1 MNIVYATDPGAA
13 LPSGEETV
21 ALPPGEETAALP
33 PGDEVSDT
41 PEVPRHGE
49 EAQAA
54 PATSRMS
61 ITAGQNSNNQGCSP
75 TSALP
80 RESSLHPTA
89 KPAPATPTAA
99 GSAPTVPATAP
110 MTAVTASTAATELT
124 APAAAPTAG
133 APKGAEAKG
142 ESPEKASMFQ
152 MAQQV
157 AGLALFV
164 WSWLKCW
171 GDTIVNAHWIVQE
184 GYDIKYAAPVGVL
197 LVGVVMTSIIGV
209 LEFRQ
214 EGDSLGASFAAVD
227 LDTPFVIFTQAKP
240 IVQGQDVKSW
250 QKLQMR
256 SAIWRSV
263 PLACITFFLAL
274 RDLVEIPACQ
284 FLSCVSILGTG
295 LFNDDQGPFLQAATA
310 QKLNVSRVYRWIEIR
325 QSTDAYNL
333 TRVFEPSFRKKFLDT
348 EELLWKSAH
357 CGESQWHAANKFYL
371 QDLSETWFLN
381 PVARPEDGTLGG
393 LGAGNLLTANL
404 QFLEMTQDK
413 IGRNKA
419 IHDIAIDL
427 TYKVGG
433 TMKARKIWLALKMM
447 PFPDVVSQVFD
458 QMREDTVNTP
468 NVNRPV
474 RSVRQERP
482 HWQWGTLQAF
492 VLLLNAVTPM
502 ILHVRKERNLQ
513 KLSQLACVGV
523 HAMLDMVL
531 LVVVLTLSASSA
543 MIEDVG
549 GLPPTD
555 LSQSVALFFRRALI
569 LIEGMATPEP
579 KAPAETQLFAID
591 FASYILQLCGLCWGC
606 RFCLAFAS
614 MAERF
619 SVEGLDSEWETLEN
633 VRGRLREE
641 GGRLV
646 ISNEDGSYDSSN
658 RLAIQNLELLTP
670 MLVRMTSCNLKIPD
684 IDPLRIVLQKVY
696 QLFGK
701 EPPESEVD
709 DEAWALRHLVG
720 HVKRKTQKHLE
731 PDFQDMCL
739 ILNPQLEAI
748 LDDSQ
753 PPELVLAADLPE
765 PAVAEAPIPEPEC
778 LAAPAEPSPVAE
790 AALPEPRRVP
800 EAAPPSE
807 PTRVPEA
814 APPSQPTRVPKAA
827 PPSEPT
833 RVPEAA
839 PPSEATRVPKAAPP
853 SQPTRVPEAAPPS
866 QPTRVPEA
874 APPSQPTRVPEA
886 APPSQPTR
894 VPEAAPRRPKKA
906 AAEDAAGHQDA
917 RAASQEELETPPPK
931 PSLLQPD
938 DADTQLYD
946 IMRVPLT
953 PLTPDFNKPSR
964 TLSTASVDTK
974 RWMYQHPGEP
984 KPSPAKPRAL
994 LQEPPPEQEEP
1005 ESALPTHDHEEEQQ
1019 AEPMQE
1025 DADKCEEFPIIYT
1038 EQVFGRRQQLGLRS
1052 RIKAQNKDK
1061 KSADKEAADPDGF
1074 SGTRGGKKLKRK
1086 ASKSRLARL
1095 KKMRK
1100 SRSFSASGHDL
1111 DEQENEAEEKEEGEW
1126 EQDAHDAGKAKRK
1139 PKAKASP
1146 KAKSGPRAKAKAKSS
1161 PKAKSAPRA
1170 KVKAAAKSLSSKPAE
1185 GDDDVAHTK
1194 NSKGGRPKGSKN
1206 KPKEVVEEKKTK
1218 RAPRVAPS
1226 IRLNSKSADD
1236 TPHDPL
1242 DLKYILEFWSD
1253 FENPNADMAILKKEV
1268 KAWKPVFTYVVPDIY
1283 WSRNE
1288 CALTFHYENES
1299 GEACKSNLGHFHFS
1313 RDNSGL
1319 LIAIACSYLL
1329 ATCR

>member
-1 MNIVYATDPGAA
+1 
-13 LPSGEETV
+13 
-21 ALPPGEETAALP
+21 
-33 PGDEVSDT
+33 
-41 PEVPRHGE
+41 
-49 EAQAA
+49 
-54 PATSRMS
+54 
-61 ITAGQNSNNQGCSP
+61 
-75 TSALP
+75 
-80 RESSLHPTA
+80 
-89 KPAPATPTAA
+89 
-99 GSAPTVPATAP
+99 
-110 MTAVTASTAATELT
+110 
-124 APAAAPTAG
+124 
-133 APKGAEAKG
+133 
-142 ESPEKASMFQ
+142 
-152 MAQQV
+152 
-157 AGLALFV
+157 
-164 WSWLKCW
+164 
-171 GDTIVNAHWIVQE
+171 
-184 GYDIKYAAPVGVL
+184 
-197 LVGVVMTSIIGV
+197 
-209 LEFRQ
+209 
-214 EGDSLGASFAAVD
+214 
-227 LDTPFVIFTQAKP
+227 
-240 IVQGQDVKSW
+240 
-250 QKLQMR
+250 
-256 SAIWRSV
+256 
-263 PLACITFFLAL
+263 
-274 RDLVEIPACQ
+274 
-284 FLSCVSILGTG
+284 
-295 LFNDDQGPFLQAATA
+295 
-310 QKLNVSRVYRWIEIR
+310 
-325 QSTDAYNL
+325 
-333 TRVFEPSFRKKFLDT
+333 
-348 EELLWKSAH
+348 
-357 CGESQWHAANKFYL
+357 
-371 QDLSETWFLN
+371 
-381 PVARPEDGTLGG
+381 
-393 LGAGNLLTANL
+393 
-404 QFLEMTQDK
+404 
-413 IGRNKA
+413 
-419 IHDIAIDL
+419 
-427 TYKVGG
+427 
-433 TMKARKIWLALKMM
+433 
-447 PFPDVVSQVFD
+447 
-458 QMREDTVNTP
+458 
-468 NVNRPV
+468 
-474 RSVRQERP
+474 
-482 HWQWGTLQAF
+482 
-492 VLLLNAVTPM
+492 
-502 ILHVRKERNLQ
+502 
-513 KLSQLACVGV
+513 
-523 HAMLDMVL
+523 
-531 LVVVLTLSASSA
+531 
-543 MIEDVG
+543 
-549 GLPPTD
+549 
-555 LSQSVALFFRRALI
+555 
-569 LIEGMATPEP
+569 
-579 KAPAETQLFAID
+579 
-591 FASYILQLCGLCWGC
+591 
-606 RFCLAFAS
+606 

-765 PAVAEAPIPEPEC
+765 PAVAEAPIPEIREKRAKMER
-778 LAAPAEPSPVAE
+778 LADS
-790 AALPEPRRVP
+790 
-800 EAAPPSE
+800 S
-807 PTRVPEA
+807 
-814 APPSQPTRVPKAA
+814 
-827 PPSEPT
+827 
-833 RVPEAA
+833 
-839 PPSEATRVPKAAPP
+839 
-853 SQPTRVPEAAPPS
+853 
-866 QPTRVPEA
+866 
-874 APPSQPTRVPEA
+874 
-886 APPSQPTR
+886 
-894 VPEAAPRRPKKA
+894 
-906 AAEDAAGHQDA
+906 HQDA

-1074 SGTRGGKKLKRK
+1074 SGMRGGKKLKRK